1 MKKSMI
7 ITILVGF
14 SANLQAQNTFRDAY
28 DQFKQQAE
36 GKYETFRE
44 EANKTY
50 VEFVRKAW
58 EAYEAMPAVPMPK
71 KEEVP
76 PVIIPKEELLKP
88 IESTPIQIEEEVVR
102 IPKLEPQPVPVAP
115 IREQPIETGESVNFL
130 FYGTPMSVRQDNKQM
145 VQLKACT
152 PNGVADA
159 WEKLSGKEYDNLIRD
174 CLTLRIEH
182 KLDDWAYVQMLERM
196 AEACVGN
203 KGNEA
208 TLLMAYVFCQ
218 SGYQMRLGMENGR
231 LHILF
236 ATRHTMYGMEF
247 YRMNGKDYYMY
258 GEQVNHLD
266 ICDVAYPKETALSL
280 WLPQNMA
287 LANRPSEPRTLK
299 SSRFPDMELTVRVNR
314 NLIDFM
320 NNYPTS
326 EVGGNFM
333 TRWAMYANK
342 PLEAQL
348 AEELLPILH
357 QKLMGLSEQ
366 EATERLLNWVQTAF
380 VYEYDDKVWGGDRAF
395 FPEETLYYPYCD
407 CEDRSILFTRLVRN
421 LLGLKC
427 VLIYYPGHL
436 ASAVHFTNDDV
447 AGDYILLDGQRF
459 VVCDPTYIGAPVGRT
474 MPDMD
479 NETAHVILL
488 E

>member
-1 MKKSMI
+1 MKKSLFFALMYGCFAY
-7 ITILVGF
+7 T
-14 SANLQAQNTFRDAY
+14 QAQNTFQDAY
-28 DQFKQQAE
+28 NQFRQQAE
-36 GKYETFRE
+36 GKYEMFRE
-44 EANKTY
+44 EANRAY
-50 VEFVRKAW
+50 AEFVRKAW
-58 EAYEAMPAVPMPK
+58 EEYEVMPAVLMPK

-88 IESTPIQIEEEVVR
+88 IESIPIRIEEEVVT

-115 IREQPIETGESVNFL
+115 IREQPVDVEKNVNFL
-130 FYGTPMSVRQDNKQM
+130 FYGTSMAVRLDKEQV

-159 WEKLSGKEYDNLIRD
+159 WERLSGKEYDNLIRD

-182 KLDDWAYVQMLERM
+182 QLDDWAYLQMLERM

-218 SGYQMRLGMENGR
+218 SGYQMRLGMENNR
-231 LHILF
+231 LHMLF
-236 ATRHTMYGMEF
+236 ATQHTMYGMAF
-247 YRMNGKDYYMY
+247 YRMNGKNYYMY
-258 GEQVNHLD
+258 GEQVNRLD
-266 ICDVAYPKETALSL
+266 ICDAAYPKETALSM
-280 WLPQNMA
+280 WLPQNMM
-287 LANRPSEPRTLK
+287 LANCPSKPRTLK
-299 SSRFPDMELTVRVNR
+299 SSRFPDIELTIQVNK

-320 NNYPTS
+320 DSYPTS
-326 EVGGNFM
+326 EVDGNFM

-348 AEELLPILH
+348 AEELLPTLQ
-357 QKLMGLSEQ
+357 QKLMGLSEL
-366 EATERLLNWVQTAF
+366 EATERLLNWIQTAF
-380 VYEYDDKVWGGDRAF
+380 VYEYDDKVWGDDRAF

-427 VLIYYPGHL
+427 LLIYYPGHL
-436 ASAVHFTNDDV
+436 ASAVHFTNHDV
-447 AGDYILLDGQRF
+447 KGDYILLDGQRF
-459 VVCDPTYIGAPVGRT
+459 IVCDPTYIGAPVGRT
-474 MPDMD
+474 MPDMN
-479 NETAHVILL
+479 NEIANVILL